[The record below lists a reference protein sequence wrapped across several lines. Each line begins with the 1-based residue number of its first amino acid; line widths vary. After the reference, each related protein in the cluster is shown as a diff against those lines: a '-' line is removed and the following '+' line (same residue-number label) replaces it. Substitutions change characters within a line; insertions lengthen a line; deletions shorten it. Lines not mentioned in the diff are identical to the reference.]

1 MCIRIFISVVRELR
15 GMMVKKKKEV
25 LNWKFIYIFRDILY
39 FTKGELI
46 NSEFQT
52 GDKLIFKIVE

>member
-25 LNWKFIYIFRDILY
+25 LNWKFIYIFY
-39 FTKGELI
+39 FMKGELI

>member
-1 MCIRIFISVVRELR
+1 MCIRIFISVIR
-15 GMMVKKKKEV
+15 EV
-25 LNWKFIYIFRDILY
+25 LNWKFIYIFY
-39 FTKGELI
+39 FMKGELI